1 MKPEWM
7 AKITAPN
14 PETLVDRL
22 NGIYPSAIGTYK
34 ASPLE
39 KEAANEIV
47 RLRDERNELINALVS
62 IRDDESLHYLYYRN
76 AQTVR
81 AIANKYGQ

>member
-7 AKITAPN
+7 DKIKEAN

-22 NGIYPSAIGTYK
+22 NGIYPSAIGPYK

-39 KEAANEIV
+39 KEAAEEIV
-47 RLRDERNELINALVS
+47 RLREL
-62 IRDDESLHYLYYRN
+62 LYII
-76 AQTVR
+76 TTL
-81 AIANKYGQ
+81 GDW